1 MKLKFIL
8 LQVLLIIISCS
19 SINNTKSDELH
30 LVSLIQIINNQDEFD
45 GKKVRVQ
52 GYFILAFEENVL
64 YLSKTD
70 YENYNSKNG
79 IWLSVSKEFVKSQN
93 IEPPYKGY
101 VVVEGVFRKDRKGIT
116 SLYNG
121 NLDDIEYI
129 SRISGRIEN

>member
-8 LQVLLIIISCS
+8 LQVLFIIISCS
-19 SINNTKSDELH
+19 SVNNTKSDELH